1 MKTAII
7 TGIAGQDGSYLSKF
21 LLNKNY
27 KVIGIVRNSQKLNI
41 KNLIYLGLEKDV
53 IIEKLDLL
61 NFHKILELLKKY
73 KPDEVYNLAAQSSVS
88 LSFDQPISTFTFN
101 TLSVNN
107 LIESIKQ
114 LNPSIKFY
122 QAGSSDMYGNAKKL
136 PITLETK
143 MQPISP
149 YAISKVSS
157 FHMVK
162 LYRKSFNLFFSNGIL
177 FNHESFLRKN
187 NFFIKKVIRDSLNI
201 KNGYLKKLIVGN
213 LSIKRDFGYAP
224 KYIEAMWKILQHDKA
239 NDFIICSGK
248 SILLRDIVNYVF
260 DKIGLDKNLIVEDKS
275 FFRHNE
281 IEDIYGDCTK
291 SKIELNWDYDISFFQ
306 VIDQLIEE
314 EIRNS

>member
-27 KVIGIVRNSQKLNI
+27 KVIGIVRNSQKFNI

-61 NFHKILELLKKY
+61 NFHKILEILKKY

-122 QAGSSDMYGNAKKL
+122 QAGSSDMYGNAK
-136 PITLETK
+136 IT
-143 MQPISP
+143 
-149 YAISKVSS
+149 
-157 FHMVK
+157 
-162 LYRKSFNLFFSNGIL
+162 
-177 FNHESFLRKN
+177 N
-187 NFFIKKVIRDSLNI
+187 N
-201 KNGYLKKLIVGN
+201 
-213 LSIKRDFGYAP
+213 
-224 KYIEAMWKILQHDKA
+224 
-239 NDFIICSGK
+239 
-248 SILLRDIVNYVF
+248 
-260 DKIGLDKNLIVEDKS
+260 
-275 FFRHNE
+275 
-281 IEDIYGDCTK
+281 
-291 SKIELNWDYDISFFQ
+291 
-306 VIDQLIEE
+306 
-314 EIRNS
+314 IRN